1 MIFEEAAA
9 GREEEP
15 RGPARRLKK
24 RDFPRDCRGLL
35 PSPGEADIR
44 PGCSQERDAES
55 AAMLQGKLF
64 TAVNKFL
71 TTSPLVNKIKL
82 LIVSFCFLYLSLCL
96 SLSLSLS
103 LSVLISLSIY
113 FSLLP
118 MSMSAFD
125 LLLEWHSFSSTLL
138 RKVVSRCLRFD
149 CVPSRPVETV

>member
-1 MIFEEAAA
+1 MTDNMNYDITKVICARSVIFEEAAA

-82 LIVSFCFLYLSLCL
+82 LIVSFYFF
-96 SLSLSLS
+96 SLSLSLYLS
-103 LSVLISLSIY
+103 LYLFLVTSPL
-113 FSLLP
+113 
-118 MSMSAFD
+118 SMSAFD
-125 LLLEWHSFSSTLL
+125 LLL
-138 RKVVSRCLRFD
+138 
-149 CVPSRPVETV
+149 